1 MIIRNRQAGTVHS
14 GQRQGHDETDGG
26 RATSEAAPP
35 EEVPVADTT
44 PEEAA
49 RKSED
54 SEDEAKSAGPA
65 AAEAVSVIDS
75 LAPMRAAGDILQ
87 KRRARLDSLDEGE
100 EGGEE
105 GEQSTAE
112 RDSAFPRAG
121 EHVQGEEGASVPEE
135 GVVVDVAV
143 ELKADEEPNSNN
155 NEEEEEAEE
164 VPVEQLT
171 PSETGPQPKEAR
183 QPTAAA
189 VSRADEEE
197 AEAEAEAEEVAAD
210 PPPNELR
217 KSTEGRERMKKG
229 TAMAPSNH

>member
-1 MIIRNRQAGTVHS
+1 MIIRNCQAVAVHS
-14 GQRQGHDETDGG
+14 GQRQGRDETDGG

-35 EEVPVADTT
+35 VEVPVADTT
-44 PEEAA
+44 AEEAA

-100 EGGEE
+100 EE
-105 GEQSTAE
+105 GEQSTTE

-143 ELKADEEPNSNN
+143 ESKADEEPNSNN
-155 NEEEEEAEE
+155 NEEEEEEEE

-171 PSETGPQPKEAR
+171 PSETGPQREGAR

-197 AEAEAEAEEVAAD
+197 AEAEAEEVAAD

-217 KSTEGRERMKKG
+217 KSSEGRERMKKG
-229 TAMAPSNH
+229 TATAPSNR